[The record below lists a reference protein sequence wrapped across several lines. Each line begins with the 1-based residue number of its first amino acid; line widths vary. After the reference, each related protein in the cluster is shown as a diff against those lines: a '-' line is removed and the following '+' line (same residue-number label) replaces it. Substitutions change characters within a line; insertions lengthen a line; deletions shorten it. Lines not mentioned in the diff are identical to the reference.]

1 MAIIMSSDSDDI
13 SPQTSPVIV
22 DYNGSPP
29 SSPLPTVVLPVNNND
44 NFNKDKNLVSS
55 PIKSNYIT
63 SNSEMNN
70 ENIVNK
76 PSIPFSITSI
86 LNRGDPVSKYS
97 KEDTNIGE
105 FTFTFIFIFTFI
117 FTFYF
122 VYSLCIYYFIK

>member
-105 FTFTFIFIFTFI
+105 FTLTL
-117 FTFYF
+117 TFYF
-122 VYSLCIYYFIK
+122 CLFVIHIFFIQL

>member
-105 FTFTFIFIFTFI
+105 FTLTL
-117 FTFYF
+117 TFYF
-122 VYSLCIYYFIK
+122 CLFVIHIFFIKL

>member
-1 MAIIMSSDSDDI
+1 MSSDSDDI

-105 FTFTFIFIFTFI
+105 FTLTL
-117 FTFYF
+117 TFYF
-122 VYSLCIYYFIK
+122 CLFVIHIFFIQL